1 MLRSDCEWFPNHNVE
16 CKVMAEL
23 RCFLNGDLPCG
34 TYGSALFLSGCELIR
49 VTTSAAITSDPQ
61 VSLEAVNSKRA
72 LPPTI
77 RWLI

>member
-34 TYGSALFLSGCELIR
+34 TYGSALFLSALSENLTEPPFLRNCLYPLHRDELD
-49 VTTSAAITSDPQ
+49 VGHCYPLGFQ
-61 VSLEAVNSKRA
+61 
-72 LPPTI
+72 
-77 RWLI
+77 